1 MTEQL
6 NYINLVH
13 NINNTRVYKIGKEF
27 FSNTAT
33 QKEIVCFTS
42 LTVIEMSKHLL
53 EKVSNEN
60 CQVELMFGYAKGSL
74 SKNKFK
80 KLKQLLKQGQSDVD
94 LESIVKWVSLLI

>member
-1 MTEQL
+1 MTEHL

-13 NINNTRVYKIGKEF
+13 NISNTRVYKIGNEF
-27 FSNTAT
+27 FCNTAT

-42 LTVIEMSKHLL
+42 LTVLEMSKYLL

-60 CQVELMFGYAKGSL
+60 CQVELMFAYAKGSL